1 MILSKVMVMKRIITL
16 LVFLISGLTFAQ
28 TTVNLEDQCNCEV
41 LSGTDVTAPGLP
53 TPAGADIGD
62 IYVNTDTGTIYFWDG
77 DSWELTSSD
86 DQQLQN
92 FTFDNVSGEL
102 SLTLENGG
110 TATVI
115 LPVETITTLTGT
127 AALGNAIGVYEN
139 ENGDLVTINETIT
152 TISDAGDG
160 NITLTNESGATVT
173 VAKSDIT
180 DLGGGLYRFTNGDGT
195 DVDINTNGIAITDV
209 VAGNL
214 IATVTQADGTF
225 TEIDET
231 ITTLSTAD
239 SVNYTYTSENGTPTS
254 FDGTDDQEATEVN
267 LTTPLDV
274 DGDSVDETTVEEA
287 IIDLA
292 ANASD
297 NQNLTGATLSGTN
310 QLQIDIERGSSTSV
324 DLSSLVE
331 TVIAGTGAISVADDG
346 NGNYTVTSTDPD
358 EDETN
363 ELTLIDS
370 GAPVVIPSNSG
381 VTYVD
386 DVAGQL
392 YVFDGTTWQQ
402 VGGSAA
408 PDADPDPNNELQ
420 TLTSTDGSVTLTPSG
435 NDYDLS
441 VAVVDGT
448 ETKVES
454 GNANVTVT
462 GDGSTATPYQISS
475 VDLDEQNAT
484 EVPLDAPFD
493 VDGDT
498 VNETTVQ
505 EALEDLAANASDNQ
519 QVSSAVGT
527 PNETVAIDLERGGS
541 TTINI
546 QDADADATN
555 EIQDAT
561 EVALNTPFD
570 VDGDTVNETTV
581 QEALE
586 DLAANASDN
595 QQVSSAVGT
604 PNETV
609 DIDLE
614 RGGSTTINIQ
624 DADADATNEIQD
636 ATEVAL
642 NTPFDVDGDTVNE
655 TTVQEALEDL
665 AANASDDQTLST
677 DGNPGNISIS
687 EGNAISLNVDDAD
700 ANASNEIQTL
710 TSTDGSVT
718 LTPSGNDYDLSVAV
732 VDGTETKVESG
743 NANVTVTGDGSIA
756 SPYQISSVDLD
767 EQNATEV
774 LLDAPFDVDGD
785 TVNET
790 TVQEALED
798 LAANAS
804 DNQQISST
812 VTTPNELVNV
822 ALERGSNFDIDI
834 RDADS
839 DVTNELTLLGN
850 GSPTVTPSNSG
861 VTYVDEVAGQLYVY
875 DGTTWNA
882 VGGNA
887 SPDLDGNPNNEIQ
900 TVASADGSVDVVRTG
915 DDFDLSITIPANN
928 DNDATNE
935 FQDLSLTGDN
945 LTLSDDPTATAID
958 LSPYANND
966 TNEIQTVASA
976 DGSVDVVRTGDD
988 FDLSITI
995 PANNDNDATNEFQDL
1010 SLTGDNLTLSDD
1022 PTATAIDL
1030 GPYANNDTNEIQTVA
1045 SADGSVDVVR
1055 TGDDFDLSITI
1066 PANNDNDATNE
1077 IQTVAS
1083 SDGSVDV
1090 VRTGDDFDLSITIPA
1105 NNDNDATN
1113 EIQDLGIAGDQL
1125 SITGGNT
1132 VTIPTAD
1139 GSETI
1144 VNGAGINTVTGSGTT
1159 ASPYV
1164 VTGTEVDGDIT
1175 NELTFVNA
1183 GTPAATGTTGINSG
1197 ETYVDTLT
1205 GQLYVY
1211 DGSTWQQVGGN
1222 ASPDADPD
1230 PNNEIQT
1237 VASADGSVDV
1247 VRTGDDFDL
1256 SITIPT
1262 NNDNDATNEFQ
1273 DLSLTGDNLTLSD
1286 DPTATAID
1294 LSPYANNDT
1303 NEIQTVASS
1312 DGSVDVVRTG
1322 DDFDLS
1328 ITIPA
1333 NNDNDATNEIQTVVS
1348 SDGSVDVVRTG
1359 DDFDLSIT
1367 IPANNDNDATN
1378 EFQDLSLTGDNLTLS
1393 DDPTATAIDL
1403 SPYANND
1410 TNEIQ
1415 TVASADGSVDVV
1427 RTGDDFDLSITIP
1440 ANNDNDA
1447 TNEFQDLSLTGDNL
1461 TLSDDPTATAIDLS
1475 PYANNDTNEIQTV
1488 ASADGSVDVVRTG
1501 DDFDLSITIP
1511 ANNDNDATNEIQT
1524 VASADGSV
1532 DVVRTGD
1539 DFDLSITIPTNNDND
1554 ANNEIQDLGIAGDQ
1568 LSITGGNTI
1577 TLPSA
1582 DGSETVVNGAGI
1594 NAVTGSGTTASP
1606 YVVTG
1611 TEVDGDITNE
1621 LTFVDAGTP
1630 AATGTTGTNSG
1641 ETYVDTLTG
1650 QLYVYDG
1657 STWQQVGGNAS
1668 PDADPDPNNE
1678 IQTVAS
1684 ADGSVDVVRTGD
1696 DFDLSITIPA
1706 NNDNDATNEI
1716 QDLGIVGDQLSITGG
1731 NTVTIPT
1738 ADGSETIV
1746 NGAGINTVTGS
1757 GTTASPYVVTGTE
1770 VDGDI
1775 TNEIQT
1781 VASADGSVDVVR
1793 TGDDFDLSITIPTN
1807 NDNDATNEIQDL
1819 GIAGDQLSI
1828 TGGNTITL
1836 PSADGSETVVNGA
1849 GINTVTGSGTT
1860 ASPYVVTGTEVDGD
1874 ITNELTFVDAG
1885 TPAATGTTGTNSGET
1900 YVDTLTGQLYVYDGS
1915 TWQQVGGNASPDADP
1930 DPNNEIQTITSTD
1943 GSVTLTQTGDDYN
1956 LSVAAADGTETKVE
1970 SGNANITVTGDGSTT
1985 SPYQISSVD
1994 NVDDA
1999 DADATNEIQDLG
2011 IVGDQLSITGG
2022 NTVTI
2027 PTADGTETKVESG
2040 NANVTVTGD
2049 GSTGSPYQISSVD
2062 NVDDADADATNEIQD
2077 LGIAGNQLSITG
2089 GNTVTIPTADGS
2101 ETIVNGAGINSVT
2114 GSGTTASPY
2123 VVTGTEVDGDITN
2136 EIQTVAS
2143 SDGSVDVVR
2152 TGDDF
2157 DLSITIPTNNDND
2170 ATNEFQD
2177 LSLTGDNLTL
2187 SDDPTATAIDLSPYA
2202 NNDTNEI
2209 QTVASA
2215 DGSVDVVRTGDDFDL
2230 SITIPTNNDNDATN
2244 EIQDLGIAGDQL
2256 SITGGNT
2263 VTIPTAD
2270 GSETIV
2276 NGAGINAVTGSGT
2289 TASPYVVTGTEV
2301 DGDIRNEIQTVASAD
2316 GSVDVVRTGDDF
2328 DLSITIPANN
2338 DNDATNEIQDLGIVG
2353 DQLSITGGNTV
2364 TIPTADGTETKVE
2377 SGNANVTVTGD
2388 GSTGS
2393 PYQISSVDNID
2404 DADADAT
2411 NEIQDLGIAGD
2422 QLSIT
2427 GGNTVT
2433 IPTADGSETIVN
2445 GAGINS
2451 VTGSGTTASPYVVT
2465 GTEVDGDITNEIQT
2479 LTSTDGSVTLTPS
2492 GDDYDLSVAAADG
2505 SETVVNGAGIN
2516 AVTGSGTTA
2525 SPYVVTGTEVDGDI
2539 TNEIQTVASSDGSVD
2554 VVRTGDDF
2562 DLSITIP
2569 ANNDNDA
2576 TNEIQTVAS
2585 ADGSVDVV
2593 RTGDDFDLSITIP
2606 ANNDNDA
2613 TNEIQTVASSDGSV
2627 DVVRTG
2633 DDFDLSITIPTN
2645 NDNDATNEI
2654 QDLGIAGDQLS
2665 ITGGNTVTIPTADGS
2680 ETIVNGAGINA
2691 VTGSGTTASP
2701 YVVTG
2706 TEVDGDITNEIQTVA
2721 SADGSV
2727 DVVRTG
2733 DDFDLSITIPA
2744 NNDND
2749 ATNEFQDLSLTGDNL
2764 TLSDDPTATAIDLS
2778 PYANND
2784 TNEIQTVAS
2793 ADGSVDVVRTGDDFD
2808 LSITIPAN
2816 NDNDATNEIQDLG
2829 IAGDQLSITGGNT
2842 VTIPTADGSETIVNG
2857 AGINSVT
2864 GSGTTASPYVVTGTE
2879 VDGDIT
2885 NEIQTLTSTDGSVTL
2900 TETNDDYNLSV
2911 NFPASSDN
2919 QNIESLAVNT
2929 TSNVLTV
2936 GIEDGTSQTVDLSH
2950 LDNTGTDNQ
2959 NIESLAIN
2967 TSSNVLTVGI
2977 EDGSSQTVNLSH
2989 LDNSGTD
2996 NQSIRNLTFSG
3007 NTLTVGIENGSSDTV
3022 SLAALADNQ
3031 SIQGSGLSG
3040 NTLTIGIEDGSSET
3054 VNLSSLA
3061 NTDNQQ
3067 ISLSGNIITLD
3078 NGTGA
3083 NTTVDLTDFRDD
3095 QNLTSAVVV
3104 PNQSVEVQIND
3115 GTNTTIDIRDA
3126 DSDATNELQDLEL
3139 AGSTLTLTNPATS
3152 GNSVDL
3158 SGLADHDWYEV
3169 GGTSAPD
3176 AITDNIFTE
3185 GNVGIGTTTI
3195 TNNRALDVE
3204 GNVEI
3209 NDYLYMNGKNTLRAT
3224 DDNYLRINWS
3234 NDYVL
3239 GTFFN
3244 GNVRMYDGLVVNE
3257 RGANSDM
3264 RVEGDTETFLLFTD
3278 ASSDEVGIGTSSPDA
3293 RLDVEGGTVRFSD
3306 YGSNAITGTATSL
3319 LGVEADGDLVE
3330 VNSLKASKIFYP
3342 PSIEVDAST
3351 NGTGRTIDLHAQYVA
3366 QYGSPMVAS
3375 ASAPA
3380 AIPTYANTE
3389 LYYYVT
3395 FYDTAVFANVNVNAA
3410 GVMTYDVIGQPASYN
3425 SLINVVFVVK

>member
-1 MILSKVMVMKRIITL
+1 MKRIITL

-160 NITLTNESGATVT
+160 NITLTNESGATVTVAKSDITDLGGGVYQFTNGDGTDVTIDTNGMTIDNVILGNRIATVNEADGSTTDINETITNITGTSTSGNEIGVYEKEDGTTVSIQESIVRIEDNNDGNITLVDEAGNSVTVAKSDITDLGGGVYRFTNGDGTDVDINTNGIAITDVVAGNLIATVTQADGTFTEIDETITNITGTSTSGNEIGVYEKEDGTTVSIQESIVRIEDNNDGNITLVDEAGNSVTVAKSDITDLGGGVYRFTNGDGTDVDINTNGIAITDVVAGNLIATVTQADGTFTEIDETITNISGTSTSGNEIGVYEKEDGTTVSIQESIVRIEDNNDGNITLVDEAGNSVTVAKSDITDLGGGVYRFTNGDGTDVDINTNGIAITDVVAGNLIATVTQADGTFTEIDETITNISGTSTSGNEIGVYEKEDGTTVSIQESIVRIEDNNDGNITLVDEAGNSVTVAKSDITDLGGGVYRFTNGDGTDVDINTNGIAITDVVAGNLIATVTQADGTFTEIDETITNISGTSTSGNEIGVYEKEDGTTVSIQESIVRIEDNNDGNITLVDEAGNSVTVAKSDITDLGGGLYRFTNGDGTDVDINTNGIAITDVVAGNLIATVTQADGTFTEIDETITNITGTSTSGNEIGVYEKEDGTTVSIQESIVRIEDNNDGNITLVDEAGNSVT

-812 VTTPNELVNV
+812 VTSPNELVNV

-945 LTLSDDPTATAID
+945 LTLSDDPTAT
-958 LSPYANND
+958 
-966 TNEIQTVASA
+966 T
-976 DGSVDVVRTGDD
+976 
-988 FDLSITI
+988 
-995 PANNDNDATNEFQDL
+995 
-1010 SLTGDNLTLSDD
+1010 
-1022 PTATAIDL
+1022 
-1030 GPYANNDTNEIQTVA
+1030 
-1045 SADGSVDVVR
+1045 
-1055 TGDDFDLSITI
+1055 
-1066 PANNDNDATNE
+1066 
-1077 IQTVAS
+1077 
-1083 SDGSVDV
+1083 
-1090 VRTGDDFDLSITIPA
+1090 
-1105 NNDNDATN
+1105 
-1113 EIQDLGIAGDQL
+1113 
-1125 SITGGNT
+1125 
-1132 VTIPTAD
+1132 
-1139 GSETI
+1139 
-1144 VNGAGINTVTGSGTT
+1144 
-1159 ASPYV
+1159 
-1164 VTGTEVDGDIT
+1164 
-1175 NELTFVNA
+1175 
-1183 GTPAATGTTGINSG
+1183 
-1197 ETYVDTLT
+1197 
-1205 GQLYVY
+1205 
-1211 DGSTWQQVGGN
+1211 
-1222 ASPDADPD
+1222 
-1230 PNNEIQT
+1230 
-1237 VASADGSVDV
+1237 
-1247 VRTGDDFDL
+1247 
-1256 SITIPT
+1256 
-1262 NNDNDATNEFQ
+1262 
-1273 DLSLTGDNLTLSD
+1273 
-1286 DPTATAID
+1286 
-1294 LSPYANNDT
+1294 
-1303 NEIQTVASS
+1303 
-1312 DGSVDVVRTG
+1312 
-1322 DDFDLS
+1322 
-1328 ITIPA
+1328 
-1333 NNDNDATNEIQTVVS
+1333 
-1348 SDGSVDVVRTG
+1348 
-1359 DDFDLSIT
+1359 
-1367 IPANNDNDATN
+1367 
-1378 EFQDLSLTGDNLTLS
+1378 
-1393 DDPTATAIDL
+1393 IDL

-1554 ANNEIQDLGIAGDQ
+1554 ATNEIQDLGIAGDQ

-1696 DFDLSITIPA
+1696 DFDLSITIP
-1706 NNDNDATNEI
+1706 
-1716 QDLGIVGDQLSITGG
+1716 
-1731 NTVTIPT
+1731 
-1738 ADGSETIV
+1738 
-1746 NGAGINTVTGS
+1746 
-1757 GTTASPYVVTGTE
+1757 
-1770 VDGDI
+1770 
-1775 TNEIQT
+1775 
-1781 VASADGSVDVVR
+1781 
-1793 TGDDFDLSITIPTN
+1793 TN
-1807 NDNDATNEIQDL
+1807 NDNDATNEL
-1819 GIAGDQLSI
+1819 GFKL
-1828 TGGNTITL
+1828 
-1836 PSADGSETVVNGA
+1836 
-1849 GINTVTGSGTT
+1849 
-1860 ASPYVVTGTEVDGD
+1860 
-1874 ITNELTFVDAG
+1874 
-1885 TPAATGTTGTNSGET
+1885 
-1900 YVDTLTGQLYVYDGS
+1900 
-1915 TWQQVGGNASPDADP
+1915 
-1930 DPNNEIQTITSTD
+1930 
-1943 GSVTLTQTGDDYN
+1943 
-1956 LSVAAADGTETKVE
+1956 
-1970 SGNANITVTGDGSTT
+1970 
-1985 SPYQISSVD
+1985 
-1994 NVDDA
+1994 
-1999 DADATNEIQDLG
+1999 
-2011 IVGDQLSITGG
+2011 
-2022 NTVTI
+2022 
-2027 PTADGTETKVESG
+2027 
-2040 NANVTVTGD
+2040 
-2049 GSTGSPYQISSVD
+2049 
-2062 NVDDADADATNEIQD
+2062 
-2077 LGIAGNQLSITG
+2077 
-2089 GNTVTIPTADGS
+2089 
-2101 ETIVNGAGINSVT
+2101 
-2114 GSGTTASPY
+2114 
-2123 VVTGTEVDGDITN
+2123 
-2136 EIQTVAS
+2136 
-2143 SDGSVDVVR
+2143 
-2152 TGDDF
+2152 
-2157 DLSITIPTNNDND
+2157 
-2170 ATNEFQD
+2170 
-2177 LSLTGDNLTL
+2177 
-2187 SDDPTATAIDLSPYA
+2187 
-2202 NNDTNEI
+2202 
-2209 QTVASA
+2209 
-2215 DGSVDVVRTGDDFDL
+2215 
-2230 SITIPTNNDNDATN
+2230 
-2244 EIQDLGIAGDQL
+2244 
-2256 SITGGNT
+2256 
-2263 VTIPTAD
+2263 
-2270 GSETIV
+2270 
-2276 NGAGINAVTGSGT
+2276 
-2289 TASPYVVTGTEV
+2289 
-2301 DGDIRNEIQTVASAD
+2301 
-2316 GSVDVVRTGDDF
+2316 
-2328 DLSITIPANN
+2328 
-2338 DNDATNEIQDLGIVG
+2338 
-2353 DQLSITGGNTV
+2353 
-2364 TIPTADGTETKVE
+2364 
-2377 SGNANVTVTGD
+2377 
-2388 GSTGS
+2388 
-2393 PYQISSVDNID
+2393 
-2404 DADADAT
+2404 
-2411 NEIQDLGIAGD
+2411 
-2422 QLSIT
+2422 
-2427 GGNTVT
+2427 
-2433 IPTADGSETIVN
+2433 
-2445 GAGINS
+2445 
-2451 VTGSGTTASPYVVT
+2451 
-2465 GTEVDGDITNEIQT
+2465 
-2479 LTSTDGSVTLTPS
+2479 
-2492 GDDYDLSVAAADG
+2492 
-2505 SETVVNGAGIN
+2505 
-2516 AVTGSGTTA
+2516 
-2525 SPYVVTGTEVDGDI
+2525 
-2539 TNEIQTVASSDGSVD
+2539 
-2554 VVRTGDDF
+2554 
-2562 DLSITIP
+2562 
-2569 ANNDNDA
+2569 
-2576 TNEIQTVAS
+2576 
-2585 ADGSVDVV
+2585 
-2593 RTGDDFDLSITIP
+2593 
-2606 ANNDNDA
+2606 
-2613 TNEIQTVASSDGSV
+2613 
-2627 DVVRTG
+2627 
-2633 DDFDLSITIPTN
+2633 
-2645 NDNDATNEI
+2645 
-2654 QDLGIAGDQLS
+2654 
-2665 ITGGNTVTIPTADGS
+2665 
-2680 ETIVNGAGINA
+2680 
-2691 VTGSGTTASP
+2691 
-2701 YVVTG
+2701 
-2706 TEVDGDITNEIQTVA
+2706 
-2721 SADGSV
+2721 
-2727 DVVRTG
+2727 
-2733 DDFDLSITIPA
+2733 
-2744 NNDND
+2744 
-2749 ATNEFQDLSLTGDNL
+2749 
-2764 TLSDDPTATAIDLS
+2764 
-2778 PYANND
+2778 
-2784 TNEIQTVAS
+2784 
-2793 ADGSVDVVRTGDDFD
+2793 
-2808 LSITIPAN
+2808 
-2816 NDNDATNEIQDLG
+2816 
-2829 IAGDQLSITGGNT
+2829 
-2842 VTIPTADGSETIVNG
+2842 
-2857 AGINSVT
+2857 
-2864 GSGTTASPYVVTGTE
+2864 
-2879 VDGDIT
+2879 
-2885 NEIQTLTSTDGSVTL
+2885 
-2900 TETNDDYNLSV
+2900 
-2911 NFPASSDN
+2911 
-2919 QNIESLAVNT
+2919 
-2929 TSNVLTV
+2929 
-2936 GIEDGTSQTVDLSH
+2936 
-2950 LDNTGTDNQ
+2950 
-2959 NIESLAIN
+2959 
-2967 TSSNVLTVGI
+2967 
-2977 EDGSSQTVNLSH
+2977 
-2989 LDNSGTD
+2989 
-2996 NQSIRNLTFSG
+2996 
-3007 NTLTVGIENGSSDTV
+3007 
-3022 SLAALADNQ
+3022 
-3031 SIQGSGLSG
+3031 
-3040 NTLTIGIEDGSSET
+3040 
-3054 VNLSSLA
+3054 
-3061 NTDNQQ
+3061 
-3067 ISLSGNIITLD
+3067 
-3078 NGTGA
+3078 
-3083 NTTVDLTDFRDD
+3083 
-3095 QNLTSAVVV
+3095 
-3104 PNQSVEVQIND
+3104 
-3115 GTNTTIDIRDA
+3115 
-3126 DSDATNELQDLEL
+3126 
-3139 AGSTLTLTNPATS
+3139 
-3152 GNSVDL
+3152 
-3158 SGLADHDWYEV
+3158 
-3169 GGTSAPD
+3169 
-3176 AITDNIFTE
+3176 
-3185 GNVGIGTTTI
+3185 
-3195 TNNRALDVE
+3195 NR
-3204 GNVEI
+3204 
-3209 NDYLYMNGKNTLRAT
+3209 
-3224 DDNYLRINWS
+3224 
-3234 NDYVL
+3234 
-3239 GTFFN
+3239 
-3244 GNVRMYDGLVVNE
+3244 
-3257 RGANSDM
+3257 
-3264 RVEGDTETFLLFTD
+3264 
-3278 ASSDEVGIGTSSPDA
+3278 
-3293 RLDVEGGTVRFSD
+3293 
-3306 YGSNAITGTATSL
+3306 
-3319 LGVEADGDLVE
+3319 
-3330 VNSLKASKIFYP
+3330 
-3342 PSIEVDAST
+3342 
-3351 NGTGRTIDLHAQYVA
+3351 
-3366 QYGSPMVAS
+3366 
-3375 ASAPA
+3375 
-3380 AIPTYANTE
+3380 
-3389 LYYYVT
+3389 
-3395 FYDTAVFANVNVNAA
+3395 
-3410 GVMTYDVIGQPASYN
+3410 
-3425 SLINVVFVVK
+3425 